1 MNDLLRPALYNAW
14 QSIIPVNQATTIPE
28 KLYDIVGP
36 VCETGDFL
44 GKERLLAI
52 ATEDLLAV
60 RSSGAYG
67 FVMSSNY
74 NSRPRACEVMV
85 DGNQFR
91 TVRRRETYQ
100 DLMGHE
106 QFE

>member
-1 MNDLLRPALYNAW
+1 
-14 QSIIPVNQATTIPE
+14 
-28 KLYDIVGP
+28 
-36 VCETGDFL
+36 
-44 GKERLLAI
+44 
-52 ATEDLLAV
+52 
-60 RSSGAYG
+60 
-67 FVMSSNY
+67 MSSNY